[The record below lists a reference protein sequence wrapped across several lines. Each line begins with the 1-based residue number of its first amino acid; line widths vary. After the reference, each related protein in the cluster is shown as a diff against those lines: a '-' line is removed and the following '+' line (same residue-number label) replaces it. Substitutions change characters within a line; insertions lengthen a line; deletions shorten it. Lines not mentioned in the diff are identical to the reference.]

1 MVSTVT
7 KEKAASLF
15 KGRSPVDSADPLE
28 KIARL

>member
-1 MVSTVT
+1 MVSTGT

-15 KGRSPVDSADPLE
+15 KGESPVDSADPLE

>member
-1 MVSTVT
+1 MVSTGS

-15 KGRSPVDSADPLE
+15 KGGLPMDSADPLE